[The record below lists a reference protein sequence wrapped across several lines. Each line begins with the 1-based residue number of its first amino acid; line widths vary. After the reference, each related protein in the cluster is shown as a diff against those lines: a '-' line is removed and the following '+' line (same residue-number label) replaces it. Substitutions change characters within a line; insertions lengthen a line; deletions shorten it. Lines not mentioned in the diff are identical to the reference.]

1 MSIELNTPFEI
12 IEELAFIIE
21 KTRKRKKIRQKDL
34 CEKSGV
40 PLSTY
45 QKFLY
50 DKTINITSLIKIM
63 YFLNMMN
70 NLESLIKYEEI
81 LTIDDIR
88 EQQQE
93 KQLPMRIRKK
103 NEE

>member
-63 YFLNMMN
+63 YFLNMMK
-70 NLESLIKYEEI
+70 NLESFINYEEI

-88 EQQQE
+88 EQQKE

>member
-1 MSIELNTPFEI
+1 MSIELKTPFEI
-12 IEELAFIIE
+12 IEELSLTIE
-21 KTRKRKKIRQKDL
+21 NTRKRKKIRQKDL

-40 PLSTY
+40 SLSTY

-63 YFLNMMN
+63 YFLNMMS
-70 NLESLIKYEEI
+70 NLESFIKYEEI

-88 EQQQE
+88 E
-93 KQLPMRIRKK
+93 KQKKKQFPMRVRLK
-103 NEE
+103 NEQ

>member
-1 MSIELNTPFEI
+1 MSIELKTPFEI
-12 IEELAFIIE
+12 IEELALAIE

-50 DKTINITSLIKIM
+50 EKSINITSLIKIM
-63 YFLNMMN
+63 YFLNMMS
-70 NLESLIKYEEI
+70 NLENLIKYEEI

-88 EQQQE
+88 EQQKE

-103 NEE
+103 NEK